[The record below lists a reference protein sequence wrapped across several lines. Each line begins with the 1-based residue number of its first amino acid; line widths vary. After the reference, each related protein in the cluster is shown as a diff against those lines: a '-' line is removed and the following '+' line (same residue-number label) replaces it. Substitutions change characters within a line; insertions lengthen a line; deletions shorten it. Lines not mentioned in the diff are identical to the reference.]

1 MVALQTRNDLE
12 TQSEMTSEE
21 KDADLVQRLEELLI
35 DNQGHFD
42 VDCLRE
48 NFQHADIEKS
58 GKIGK
63 NEVFWYILRSLSIYQ
78 KRTREF
84 WEICVNMRKKGN
96 LELLRYSMYNERI
109 LNNFEAF

>member
-1 MVALQTRNDLE
+1 MVALQTKNYLE

-42 VDCLRE
+42 VDSLRE

-58 GKIGK
+58 GKISK
-63 NEVFWYILRSLSIYQ
+63 NEVLLYIEQSLLYESYQ
-78 KRTREF
+78 KLACIYCRN
-84 WEICVNMRKKGN
+84 CVNMKGKIRIVKFLLKKT
-96 LELLRYSMYNERI
+96 M
-109 LNNFEAF
+109 

>member
-1 MVALQTRNDLE
+1 MVALQTKNYLE

-42 VDCLRE
+42 VDSLRE

-58 GKIGK
+58 GKISK
-63 NEVFWYILRSLSIYQ
+63 NEVQLYIEQSLLYVDIKSRRADIGE
-78 KRTREF
+78 TVL
-84 WEICVNMRKKGN
+84 I
-96 LELLRYSMYNERI
+96 
-109 LNNFEAF
+109 

>member
-42 VDCLRE
+42 VDSLRE

-58 GKIGK
+58 GKISK
-63 NEVFWYILRSLSIYQ
+63 NEVLLYILRSFSIYQ
-78 KRTREF
+78 KRIREY
-84 WEICVNMRKKGN
+84 WENCVNMRKKSN
-96 LELLRYSMYNERI
+96 VELLSF
-109 LNNFEAF
+109 LFK

>member
-1 MVALQTRNDLE
+1 MCNLPFSSGRDSVVALQTKNYLE

-42 VDCLRE
+42 VDSLRE

-58 GKIGK
+58 GKISK
-63 NEVFWYILRSLSIYQ
+63 NEVLLYIEQSLLYESYQ
-78 KRTREF
+78 K
-84 WEICVNMRKKGN
+84 VGVH
-96 LELLRYSMYNERI
+96 I
-109 LNNFEAF
+109 LWKLC

>member
-21 KDADLVQRLEELLI
+21 KDADIVQRLEELLI

-42 VDCLRE
+42 VDSLRE

-58 GKIGK
+58 GKISK
-63 NEVFWYILRSLSIYQ
+63 NEVLLYILRSFSIYQ
-78 KRTREF
+78 KRTREY
-84 WEICVNMRKKGN
+84 WENCVNMRKKSN
-96 LELLRYSMYNERI
+96 VELLSF
-109 LNNFEAF
+109 LFK

>member
-1 MVALQTRNDLE
+1 MCNLPFSSGRDSVVALQTKNYLE

-42 VDCLRE
+42 VDSLRE

-58 GKIGK
+58 GKISK
-63 NEVFWYILRSLSIYQ
+63 NEVLLYIEQSLLYESYQ
-78 KRTREF
+78 K
-84 WEICVNMRKKGN
+84 VGGH
-96 LELLRYSMYNERI
+96 I
-109 LNNFEAF
+109 LWKLC

>member
-1 MVALQTRNDLE
+1 MQFTPFSSGRDSVVALQTRNYLE

-42 VDCLRE
+42 VDSLRE

-58 GKIGK
+58 GKISK
-63 NEVFWYILRSLSIYQ
+63 NEVLLYIEQSLLYESYQ
-78 KRTREF
+78 K
-84 WEICVNMRKKGN
+84 IGVH
-96 LELLRYSMYNERI
+96 I
-109 LNNFEAF
+109 LWKLC

>member
-1 MVALQTRNDLE
+1 MVALQTRNYLE

-42 VDCLRE
+42 VDSLRE

-58 GKIGK
+58 GKISK
-63 NEVFWYILRSLSIYQ
+63 NEVQLYIEQSLLYVDIKSRRADIGE
-78 KRTREF
+78 TVL
-84 WEICVNMRKKGN
+84 I
-96 LELLRYSMYNERI
+96 
-109 LNNFEAF
+109 

>member
-1 MVALQTRNDLE
+1 MVALQTRNDLD

-42 VDCLRE
+42 VDSLRE

-58 GKIGK
+58 GKISK
-63 NEVFWYILRSLSIYQ
+63 NEVLLYILRSFSIYQ
-78 KRTREF
+78 KRTREY
-84 WEICVNMRKKGN
+84 WENCVNMRKKSN
-96 LELLRYSMYNERI
+96 VELLSF
-109 LNNFEAF
+109 LFK

>member
-1 MVALQTRNDLE
+1 MVALQTRNYLE

-42 VDCLRE
+42 VDSLRE

-58 GKIGK
+58 GKISK
-63 NEVFWYILRSLSIYQ
+63 NEVQLYIEQSLLYVDFKSRRADIGE
-78 KRTREF
+78 TVL
-84 WEICVNMRKKGN
+84 I
-96 LELLRYSMYNERI
+96 
-109 LNNFEAF
+109 

>member
-42 VDCLRE
+42 VDSLRE

-58 GKIGK
+58 GEISK
-63 NEVFWYILRSLSIYQ
+63 NEVLLYILRSFSIYQ
-78 KRTREF
+78 KRTREY
-84 WEICVNMRKKGN
+84 WENCVNMRKKSN
-96 LELLRYSMYNERI
+96 VELLSF
-109 LNNFEAF
+109 LFK

>member
-1 MVALQTRNDLE
+1 MVALQAKTYLE

-42 VDCLRE
+42 VDSLRE

-58 GKIGK
+58 GKISK
-63 NEVFWYILRSLSIYQ
+63 NEVQLYIEQSLLYVDIKSRRADIGE
-78 KRTREF
+78 TVL
-84 WEICVNMRKKGN
+84 I
-96 LELLRYSMYNERI
+96 
-109 LNNFEAF
+109 

>member
-42 VDCLRE
+42 VDSLRE

-58 GKIGK
+58 GKISK
-63 NEVFWYILRSLSIYQ
+63 NEVLLYILRSFSIYQ
-78 KRTREF
+78 KRTREY
-84 WEICVNMRKKGN
+84 WENCVNMSKKSN
-96 LELLRYSMYNERI
+96 VELLSF
-109 LNNFEAF
+109 LFK

>member
-42 VDCLRE
+42 VDSLRE
-48 NFQHADIEKS
+48 NFQYADIEKS

-63 NEVFWYILRSLSIYQ
+63 NEVFLYILRSLSIYQ